1 MSMGF
6 PRFPRD
12 LGGIMGNVPAIQAAP
27 FWTLISANDAQFPDP
42 FQPPPPATAYYPKF
56 PGAVAAARSRK
67 WATCD
72 VVGLSEISAE
82 FRTMSRATWMV
93 FEMRKVDGWKS
104 SDPCT
109 SPEGGKLIVTECVN
123 AQSAMRL
130 LTRAK
135 VPHVGLE
142 PEAQP
147 LRPRT
152 LCNLQNTNRLIV

>member
-1 MSMGF
+1 MVLPLMSMGF

-104 SDPCT
+104 SDPGS
-109 SPEGGKLIVTECVN
+109 SP
-123 AQSAMRL
+123 
-130 LTRAK
+130 
-135 VPHVGLE
+135 
-142 PEAQP
+142 
-147 LRPRT
+147 
-152 LCNLQNTNRLIV
+152 